1 MSKVNLLKTNFQS
14 GSYINTI
21 DTNFTELVPP
31 SPVTIE
37 DNLPTI
43 NEFFDDYSALFF
55 TIPKTGENSHTT
67 LIETSIEY
75 IGFVPQSLEIDAL
88 QQEITFLREQL
99 LELRAQL
106 NDITT
111 TASGIA
117 NESLAQ
123 ANSSETVP
131 NIEVPPPTQP
141 SSKRN
146 PPRVRN
152 KFIKKLSTPVSK
164 GSVNNRQDDREDF
177 A

>member
-1 MSKVNLLKTNFQS
+1 MSKVTLLKTNFQS

-37 DNLPTI
+37 DNLPTV
-43 NEFFDDYSALFF
+43 NEFFDDYSTLFF

-75 IGFVPQSLEIDAL
+75 IGFVPQSLEIEAL

-106 NDITT
+106 NDVTNTT
-111 TASGIA
+111 SNVA
-117 NESLAQ
+117 NDVLAQ
-123 ANSSETVP
+123 ANSKETVP
-131 NIEVPPPTQP
+131 NIEVPPRTQP
-141 SSKRN
+141 KST
-146 PPRVRN
+146 PIRN
-152 KFIKKLSTPVSK
+152 KNIKKLVKPASRQ
-164 GSVNNRQDDREDF
+164 SVNDRQDDREDF